1 MSARSLVCAA
11 LLLLDAAAAS
21 ARLGPARDRIEREG
35 DDFRA
40 RVNEAYA
47 ELARRFPERI
57 VALDASL
64 PVDDVARAVQE
75 DLKAH
80 V

>member
-1 MSARSLVCAA
+1 VGGRLPDRTFV
-11 LLLLDAAAAS
+11 LLLDAASAS
-21 ARLGPARDRIEREG
+21 RRLGPARDRIEREG

-40 RVNEAYA
+40 RVNEAYG

-57 VALDASL
+57 VALDGSL
-64 PVDDVARAVQE
+64 AVEAVARAVRE
-75 DLKAH
+75 DLEAH